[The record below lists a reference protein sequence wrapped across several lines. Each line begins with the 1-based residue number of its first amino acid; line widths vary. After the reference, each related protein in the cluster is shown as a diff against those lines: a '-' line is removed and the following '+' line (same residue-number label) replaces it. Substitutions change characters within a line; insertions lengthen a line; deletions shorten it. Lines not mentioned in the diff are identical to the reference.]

1 MTQLP
6 RVGVRPLL
14 ATVVALALVA
24 AACADSDSE
33 PDADLTASTSSTTTA
48 PADDQPDAGPA
59 PLTATDVGVT
69 ADTIQIAAVYPDVS
83 IIGNDSGDVEAKF
96 RSVVDPIN
104 RAGGV
109 HGRMI
114 EIRVDLPVPIGVEYE
129 ATCVEHTEDE
139 PVFAVIGLFFGEQVL
154 CYSELHD
161 TIAINLA
168 SVDEEQL
175 ERSTAPLLSVQP
187 LSSRVA
193 SDNVAALLDSGD
205 LEAGMRVALHGL
217 LDDDALHETYE
228 TELEARGV
236 DVVVSTLRTSPI
248 DDPQAVVAEVEP
260 YAARWVAEEV
270 DAVVASSA
278 PVAEDL
284 LVQYERLGLEMPML
298 LPEGTDRPTSI
309 ITALYGVTSESFDH
323 AVAVL
328 HEHPPVDQFH
338 ADVNSVRDCVDAFEA
353 VSGEVVELDA
363 AAIAA
368 GRVNFVPTVAACSLV
383 ELFVQV
389 AEAAGPILTTESFGE
404 AAAALGPVE
413 LTGMSAGS
421 LGPGKPDVRDSPPLV
436 ARFDADFDGFRPID
450 SLD

>member
-1 MTQLP
+1 M
-6 RVGVRPLL
+6 
-14 ATVVALALVA
+14 AALTLVA
-24 AACADSDSE
+24 VACGGDDADSD
-33 PDADLTASTSSTTTA
+33 ADPPATASSSIAT
-48 PADDQPDAGPA
+48 PAEVETQTGDPSP
-59 PLTATDVGVT
+59 PLTATDTGVT

-96 RSVVDPIN
+96 QAVADRIN
-104 RAGGV
+104 GAGGV
-109 HGRMI
+109 NGRMI
-114 EIRVDLPVPIGVEYE
+114 DIRVDLPVPIGVEYE

-139 PVFAVIGLFFGEQVL
+139 PVFAVIGLFFGEQAL
-154 CYSELHD
+154 CYSDLHD

-168 SVDEEQL
+168 SVDDEQL
-175 ERSTAPLLSVQP
+175 ERSTAPLLSVQA

-193 SDNVAALLDSGD
+193 PNNVAALFDSGD
-205 LEAGMRVALHGL
+205 LQEGMRVALHGL
-217 LDDDALHETYE
+217 ADDDALHEIYGA
-228 TELEARGV
+228 ELEARGV

-260 YAARWVAEEV
+260 YAARWVAEDV
-270 DAVVASSA
+270 DAVMASSA

-328 HEHPPVDQFH
+328 HEHPPIDQFH
-338 ADVNSVRDCVDAFEA
+338 ADVNGVRDCVDAFEA
-353 VSGEVVELDA
+353 ATDEEVELDA
-363 AAIAA
+363 AAIAS

-383 ELFVQV
+383 ELFALV
-389 AEAAGPILTTESFGE
+389 AEAAGPNLTTESFGE

-413 LTGMSAGS
+413 LTGMTAGS

-436 ARFDADFDGFRPID
+436 ARFDAEFDGFRPID
-450 SLD
+450 PLD